1 VVDSILLITKND
13 NKLKAAPITMMN
25 GKQYARIKLADKNDV
40 DELDIVCYFFLFII
54 TNEKN
59 IKKTLFLILYNE
71 NTDNIMNK

>member
-1 VVDSILLITKND
+1 
-13 NKLKAAPITMMN
+13 MMN